1 MKLLIFAAYPLVE
14 IGAFIGL
21 VYGIGFWWTLLA
33 TFAAVVVGF
42 VMLRRRGA
50 RVFAELRTAAEGTG
64 DTARPLADSALLA
77 ASTLLLFIPGLV
89 TTLLGILLMLSPVR
103 AAARPLV
110 AAMGTR
116 RVVARMNTFSRAG
129 RPFTVID
136 GEVVEPGGPTP
147 APGWRSIN

>member
-33 TFAAVVVGF
+33 TFVAVVVGF
-42 VMLRRRGA
+42 IMLRRRGA
-50 RVFAELRTAAEGTG
+50 RVFAELRTASAGTT
-64 DTARPLADSALLA
+64 DSVRPLADTALLA

-89 TTLLGILLMLSPVR
+89 TTLLGILLMLRPVR

-116 RVVARMNTFSRAG
+116 RVAASMSRFNRARGTV
-129 RPFTVID
+129 TVID
-136 GEVVEPGGPTP
+136 GEVVDTTGSTP
-147 APGWRSIN
+147 APGWRSID